1 MRHDTINK
9 AAIDELMEI
18 FYEQIRHHKELG
30 AIFNA
35 KISTSDEKWAIHK
48 AKISNFWQGMLLGE
62 GDYSGQPMKA
72 HLELPSFPQKLFDEW
87 LKLFE
92 MSLWS
97 IAVKYVD
104 KFIPCGI
111 RVRVG
116 IQVLLKSLAET
127 RCTHLFLK
135 LAHHYWRL
143 LIYDVAI

>member
-9 AAIDELMEI
+9 ATIDELMEI

-30 AIFNA
+30 
-35 KISTSDEKWAIHK
+35 AIHK

-92 MSLWS
+92 MSLDRVFTEKNKAIILQKAQI
-97 IAVKYVD
+97 IAQN
-104 KFIPCGI
+104 FQ
-111 RVRVG
+111 RVLYAGR
-116 IQVLLKSLAET
+116 
-127 RCTHLFLK
+127 
-135 LAHHYWRL
+135 
-143 LIYDVAI
+143 

>member
-1 MRHDTINK
+1 MKHDTINK
-9 AAIDELMEI
+9 ATIDELMEI

-92 MSLWS
+92 MSLDRVFTEENKAIILQKAQM
-97 IAVKYVD
+97 IAQN
-104 KFIPCGI
+104 FQ
-111 RVRVG
+111 RVLYAGR
-116 IQVLLKSLAET
+116 
-127 RCTHLFLK
+127 
-135 LAHHYWRL
+135 
-143 LIYDVAI
+143 